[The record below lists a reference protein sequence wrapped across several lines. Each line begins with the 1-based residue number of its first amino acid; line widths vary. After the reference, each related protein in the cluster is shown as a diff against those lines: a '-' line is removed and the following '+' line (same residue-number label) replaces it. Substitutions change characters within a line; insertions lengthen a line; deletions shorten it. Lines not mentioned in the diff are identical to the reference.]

1 MNPAHSVLLA
11 ALFAAAPITAQAAL
25 PKMTLDLRT
34 ASGAVEAK
42 VHVDN
47 LKFLAVVVV
56 SLSPVQRHYFFGLPP
71 ILDNFAVFGVGVT
84 GDGTLLLRAPDSV
97 RVPAGLAVYGQA
109 LIVAEPWMG
118 STGVVKLHQG

>member
-11 ALFAAAPITAQAAL
+11 ALFAAAPITAQESL
-25 PKMTLDLRT
+25 PQMTLDLRT

-42 VHVDN
+42 VHVDS

-56 SLSPVQRHYFFGLPP
+56 SLSPVQRHYFGLPP
-71 ILDNFAVFGVGVT
+71 ILDNFAVFGIGTT

-97 RVPAGLAVYGQA
+97 QVPAGLPVYGQA
-109 LIVAEPWMG
+109 LIVAGPWMG